1 MRRDHVIKHRAP
13 NGALRQVLLDAVEV
27 ILLQDVI
34 KHRAPNGALRQILL
48 GPLGV
53 RMVKRHKAP
62 SAKRCIKTLR

>member
-34 KHRAPNGALRQILL
+34 KHRAPNGALR
-48 GPLGV
+48 PYVNRSGV
-53 RMVKRHKAP
+53 NTKNK
-62 SAKRCIKTLR
+62 S